1 MQTNNM
7 MFIEPKITT
16 TIVFDIHVDVIEPQ
30 NDNLQVIW
38 MKQPKYI
45 HNV

>member
-16 TIVFDIHVDVIEPQ
+16 TIVFDIWLDVIEPQ

-38 MKQPKYI
+38 MEQPK
-45 HNV
+45 